1 MLRNL
6 KVALLNFAHIA
17 FALLYTVK
25 QNLLNVNINVQQSY
39 KILRNWLVF
48 SGPPCRFSR
57 IYFAK
62 KPTRSYAPHLRS
74 GTSKSSKSKLI
85 FSPSSFSRSTQSPE
99 QHWYECV
106 SVVAFP
112 GLNKRIVVGTISLLS
127 SSSPVV
133 IIAGPPMARHAMVAD
148 VGRSVRPSVRC
159 PSHGYNMS
167 KITSL
172 KLVCL
177 AVRKIWRT
185 MYVSYK

>member
-6 KVALLNFAHIA
+6 KVALLNFAYYS
-17 FALLYTVK
+17 FRTVIHSQTK
-25 QNLLNVNINVQQSY
+25 LAECQYKCSTVIQNITKLTF
-39 KILRNWLVF
+39 F

-112 GLNKRIVVGTISLLS
+112 GLNKRIVVGTITLLS
-127 SSSPVV
+127 SSYPVV